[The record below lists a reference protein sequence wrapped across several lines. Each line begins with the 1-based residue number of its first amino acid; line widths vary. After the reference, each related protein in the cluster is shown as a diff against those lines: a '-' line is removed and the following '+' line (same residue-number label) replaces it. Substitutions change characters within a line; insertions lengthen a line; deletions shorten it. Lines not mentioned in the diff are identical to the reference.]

1 MSASSTDPVALL
13 WHDLRQT
20 VAVILASVSAAQED
34 PSPCPEA
41 RRWLRQIAEEAQ
53 RISRICEHA
62 LRTGS
67 APQALRSLREVTTG
81 VVESTRV
88 VVSTR
93 IEYRTSGPDVDVE
106 CAAVERALVNV
117 VDNACRAAGPGGRVR
132 IEVEGVSDGSA
143 IITVDDDGPGFGV
156 IGEARAGMGL
166 EVIRH
171 VLAPLGGSLEIS
183 THGPLG
189 GASVLLHLTP
199 SSRRPIPGDAP

>member
-1 MSASSTDPVALL
+1 MLHPSFASNGAKSTDWTAAPLHVGLL
-13 WHDLRQT
+13 GGFRVTRAEVPLPDSAWQRRSAKTLTKLLATRASHTLHRDQVLE
-20 VAVILASVSAAQED
+20 IL
-34 PSPCPEA
+34 
-41 RRWLRQIAEEAQ
+41 W
-53 RISRICEHA
+53 
-62 LRTGS
+62 
-67 APQALRSLREVTTG
+67 
-81 VVESTRV
+81 
-88 VVSTR
+88 
-93 IEYRTSGPDVDVE
+93 PDVDVE